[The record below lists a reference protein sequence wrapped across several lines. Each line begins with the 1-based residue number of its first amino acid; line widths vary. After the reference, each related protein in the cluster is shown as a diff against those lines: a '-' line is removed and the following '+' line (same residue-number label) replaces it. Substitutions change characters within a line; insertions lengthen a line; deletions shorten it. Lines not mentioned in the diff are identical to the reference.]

1 MRKNFGA
8 KAFSYP
14 QPVFII
20 ATYNDDGSADAMNAA
35 WGGIS
40 NDQEISF
47 CLARTHKTVA
57 NLKATGAF
65 TVSIAVEAQLKACD
79 HVGVVSGNKVPDK
92 VAQAG
97 LTPVK
102 STLVNAPLFQE
113 LPMALECKVLSYDE
127 ESERL
132 VGEIVNV
139 SADESVLTDG
149 VIDPAKL
156 RPLVYDPANHTY
168 LVAWETVGKA
178 FQKPELT
185 AVKK

>member
-1 MRKNFGA
+1 M
-8 KAFSYP
+8 
-14 QPVFII
+14 
-20 ATYNDDGSADAMNAA
+20 
-35 WGGIS
+35 
-40 NDQEISF
+40 
-47 CLARTHKTVA
+47 
-57 NLKATGAF
+57 
-65 TVSIAVEAQLKACD
+65 
-79 HVGVVSGNKVPDK
+79 
-92 VAQAG
+92 
-97 LTPVK
+97 TPVK

-178 FQKPELT
+178 SRNRN
-185 AVKK
+185 